1 MTTLREYQMQERQL
15 RSTLEMTKKFV
26 DGFKDGE
33 DEAQIDVRLNMLDD
47 ALAKFYVVR
56 RKIDVL
62 TDVFG
67 VDAAGKE
74 KAQDVEEHTKALWEF
89 ENLYCDLKAKLL
101 AKRKE
106 EAPTQAAPAQAK
118 STVSRVKLPE
128 IKLPSFGGNITEW
141 ITFRDS
147 FKSLIHNSENLSDFD
162 KFTYLQSSLFGEA
175 LAEISTVRVSDT
187 NYQVAWGVLEN
198 RYGNMKLIL
207 KSHLDAIFAVEPV
220 RDECFEALNHLLS
233 VVDKNLQMINKLGV
247 KTEDWSILLAHV
259 VTSKLDAATLRHWEE
274 HNKKSKEFV
283 KYETL
288 LEFLREQC
296 GVLQTIDSMKKAT
309 RNERRP
315 PKYASS
321 HAASAEPSGCFFCNG
336 PQHNV
341 FQCFAVKKMSC
352 AERVAVARRNMLCFN
367 CLQPGHVVEKCTRG
381 FCSMCK
387 RKHHTLLHENFGQR
401 SNAAAAGPNASRPHS
416 GNTPSTHYPQQKT
429 QSQTRHTPTQ
439 STQNPTQTPVSQSS
453 QPQSSQLATGH
464 TAACNLSSSLVPSR
478 TEEVREVLLSTAV
491 VRICDSRGHT
501 LFARALLD
509 SGSQR
514 NLMTKEFARKLKCKP
529 QSDYLRVKGI
539 GVAESTSTF
548 AVTTTVCARSSTI
561 SEFAASMRFHV
572 LAKVTANL
580 PFNNI
585 DAEQLSIPGDVK
597 LADPHF
603 YRPGPVDM
611 IIGAEHYYDLL
622 SDGKMKLG
630 EASPTIQ
637 NTELGWVVS
646 GVVNGVAAKLPRVV
660 ANQNSA
666 EAEALA
672 EINDLL
678 AKFWE
683 LESCQ
688 TPSTHSLEESA
699 CEDLFRANTVRDE
712 TGRFVVRLPKKQT
725 ILQSL
730 GESRS
735 IAMKRFYGLERRL
748 TANPELMKQYSDFIH
763 EYLEMRH
770 MEEVKEDTEEKQA
783 YYLPHHAVLRPDST
797 TTKLRVVFDASCA
810 TSSGVSLNDALM
822 VGPVV
827 QDDLLTIILRF
838 HDQDLQRILW
848 RDSPSEPVRTFKLT
862 TVTYGTASAPYLAT
876 KCLRTV
882 GEEVETTHPL
892 AAKTIKH
899 DFYVDDML
907 SGADSIEEAQKLVGD
922 TSERLMAAGFLLRK
936 WRSSDNAV
944 LEAIPEE
951 LRDEGGAK
959 ELDSSTAAVKTL
971 GLLWDSSSD
980 EFKFK
985 TPTWNSA
992 TVFTKQTVLSDT
1004 ARIFDPVGLVGPV
1017 VVIAKIFLQKLW
1029 KKGIDWKEPLP
1040 ENLVHIWE
1048 EFRRN
1053 MMSFDN
1059 ITVPRWV
1066 GFSLQCVKLELHGF
1080 CDASL
1085 EAYGACFY
1093 TRSTWSN
1100 GGVSVNLL
1108 TSKTKVAP
1116 MTDLKRRTKEET
1128 IPRLEC
1134 SSGLLMCHLLQKIRP
1149 LFPVDI
1155 EIHLWTDSMVVMSW
1169 LASAPSR
1176 WNPFVANRV
1185 SEMQHLSKGC
1195 VWHHVP
1201 GVENPADLLSRGMI
1215 PALLAYA
1222 SLWWIGPTWLCLSP
1236 DKWPQTRNPTQEE
1249 LEAALLEQRAS
1260 YACTVQ
1266 ILQPEQLFTRYSSL
1280 FALIRVT
1287 ALCRRFAHNARPA
1300 NRECRKSGYI
1310 THAEHEA
1317 ALLELVKLA
1326 QKECF
1331 PHELA
1336 DLEKKGEVN
1345 ETSKLNAL
1353 NPRLVEGVI
1362 LVGGR
1367 LRNAAVSAGRK
1378 HPMILDNHH
1387 PLTKLILQHYHHK
1400 YFHAGLQ
1407 LLISSVRERFWPLSV
1422 RRAAR
1427 QVIFECVPCFRNK
1440 PKVQDQLMADLPQ
1453 ERVNPAPPF
1462 LKTGVDYCGPFQLS
1476 YPGRKARPVR
1486 CFVAVFVCLVT
1497 KAVHLEVVT
1506 DLTTQAF
1513 LAALKRFTARR
1524 GKPQLI
1530 MCDNAKTFVGAKR
1543 ELDDLAKLFCDQQF
1557 HEAVVRDAAK
1567 ESIEFKFI
1575 PPRSPNFGGLWEA
1588 AVKSFKTHFKKTIGL
1603 RVLQHDEFV
1612 TVLVQIEA
1620 CLNSRPLTPLS
1631 SDPNDL
1637 DVLTPGHFLVQR
1649 PLAAVAEP
1657 DLAEVPENRLSAWQ
1671 RTQDFVQQIW
1681 RKWSTQYLSDLHN
1694 RTRWTRQ
1701 RNNLSCGMMVLLK
1714 EENLPPQMWH
1724 LGRVTD
1730 IRTGSD
1736 GPYLSNKPSIKG
1748 PITNRIYPL
1757 DAFQGISLVVLD
1769 SARARPE
1776 TGEKSLNSCPWG
1788 HTQSHDQLSNRKTCS
1803 NSAAGVT
1810 LHRSSYSLA
1819 SFPDDQRS

>member
-47 ALAKFYVVR
+47 
-56 RKIDVL
+56 
-62 TDVFG
+62 G
-67 VDAAGKE
+67 EE
-74 KAQDVEEHTKALWEF
+74 KTPDVEEHTKAIWEF
-89 ENLYCDLKAKLL
+89 ENLYCELKAKLL

-315 PKYASS
+315 PNLVTSWKSVREDSVRCAS
-321 HAASAEPSGCFFCNG
+321 GNITRFFTRTLAKG
-336 PQHNV
+336 RTLPLQ
-341 FQCFAVKKMSC
+341 
-352 AERVAVARRNMLCFN
+352 AR
-367 CLQPGHVVEKCTRG
+367 TR
-381 FCSMCK
+381 
-387 RKHHTLLHENFGQR
+387 RDLIQEHTIHTLPTTEDTK
-401 SNAAAAGPNASRPHS
+401 PNPSHTHS
-416 GNTPSTHYPQQKT
+416 IYT
-429 QSQTRHTPTQ
+429 
-439 STQNPTQTPVSQSS
+439 NPTQTPVSQSS

-514 NLMTKEFARKLKCKP
+514 NLMTKEFARKLKCRP

-548 AVTTTVCARSSTI
+548 AVTATVCARSSMI

-585 DAEQLSIPGDVK
+585 DAEQLSIPEDVK
-597 LADPHF
+597 LADPHY

-630 EASPTIQ
+630 EANPTIQ

-660 ANQNSA
+660 ANKNSA

-699 CEDLFRANTVRDE
+699 CEDLFRTNTVRDE

-770 MEEVKEDTEEKQA
+770 MEEVKEDTEEKQV

-838 HDQDLQRILW
+838 R
-848 RDSPSEPVRTFKLT
+848 
-862 TVTYGTASAPYLAT
+862 
-876 KCLRTV
+876 
-882 GEEVETTHPL
+882 
-892 AAKTIKH
+892 
-899 DFYVDDML
+899 
-907 SGADSIEEAQKLVGD
+907 
-922 TSERLMAAGFLLRK
+922 
-936 WRSSDNAV
+936 
-944 LEAIPEE
+944 
-951 LRDEGGAK
+951 
-959 ELDSSTAAVKTL
+959 
-971 GLLWDSSSD
+971 
-980 EFKFK
+980 
-985 TPTWNSA
+985 
-992 TVFTKQTVLSDT
+992 
-1004 ARIFDPVGLVGPV
+1004 
-1017 VVIAKIFLQKLW
+1017 
-1029 KKGIDWKEPLP
+1029 
-1040 ENLVHIWE
+1040 
-1048 EFRRN
+1048 
-1053 MMSFDN
+1053 
-1059 ITVPRWV
+1059 
-1066 GFSLQCVKLELHGF
+1066 
-1080 CDASL
+1080 
-1085 EAYGACFY
+1085 
-1093 TRSTWSN
+1093 
-1100 GGVSVNLL
+1100 
-1108 TSKTKVAP
+1108 
-1116 MTDLKRRTKEET
+1116 
-1128 IPRLEC
+1128 
-1134 SSGLLMCHLLQKIRP
+1134 
-1149 LFPVDI
+1149 
-1155 EIHLWTDSMVVMSW
+1155 
-1169 LASAPSR
+1169 
-1176 WNPFVANRV
+1176 
-1185 SEMQHLSKGC
+1185 
-1195 VWHHVP
+1195 
-1201 GVENPADLLSRGMI
+1201 
-1215 PALLAYA
+1215 
-1222 SLWWIGPTWLCLSP
+1222 
-1236 DKWPQTRNPTQEE
+1236 
-1249 LEAALLEQRAS
+1249 
-1260 YACTVQ
+1260 
-1266 ILQPEQLFTRYSSL
+1266 
-1280 FALIRVT
+1280 
-1287 ALCRRFAHNARPA
+1287 
-1300 NRECRKSGYI
+1300 
-1310 THAEHEA
+1310 
-1317 ALLELVKLA
+1317 
-1326 QKECF
+1326 
-1331 PHELA
+1331 
-1336 DLEKKGEVN
+1336 
-1345 ETSKLNAL
+1345 
-1353 NPRLVEGVI
+1353 
-1362 LVGGR
+1362 
-1367 LRNAAVSAGRK
+1367 
-1378 HPMILDNHH
+1378 
-1387 PLTKLILQHYHHK
+1387 
-1400 YFHAGLQ
+1400 
-1407 LLISSVRERFWPLSV
+1407 
-1422 RRAAR
+1422 
-1427 QVIFECVPCFRNK
+1427 
-1440 PKVQDQLMADLPQ
+1440 
-1453 ERVNPAPPF
+1453 
-1462 LKTGVDYCGPFQLS
+1462 
-1476 YPGRKARPVR
+1476 
-1486 CFVAVFVCLVT
+1486 
-1497 KAVHLEVVT
+1497 
-1506 DLTTQAF
+1506 
-1513 LAALKRFTARR
+1513 
-1524 GKPQLI
+1524 
-1530 MCDNAKTFVGAKR
+1530 
-1543 ELDDLAKLFCDQQF
+1543 
-1557 HEAVVRDAAK
+1557 
-1567 ESIEFKFI
+1567 
-1575 PPRSPNFGGLWEA
+1575 
-1588 AVKSFKTHFKKTIGL
+1588 
-1603 RVLQHDEFV
+1603 
-1612 TVLVQIEA
+1612 
-1620 CLNSRPLTPLS
+1620 
-1631 SDPNDL
+1631 
-1637 DVLTPGHFLVQR
+1637 
-1649 PLAAVAEP
+1649 
-1657 DLAEVPENRLSAWQ
+1657 
-1671 RTQDFVQQIW
+1671 
-1681 RKWSTQYLSDLHN
+1681 
-1694 RTRWTRQ
+1694 
-1701 RNNLSCGMMVLLK
+1701 
-1714 EENLPPQMWH
+1714 
-1724 LGRVTD
+1724 
-1730 IRTGSD
+1730 
-1736 GPYLSNKPSIKG
+1736 
-1748 PITNRIYPL
+1748 
-1757 DAFQGISLVVLD
+1757 
-1769 SARARPE
+1769 
-1776 TGEKSLNSCPWG
+1776 
-1788 HTQSHDQLSNRKTCS
+1788 
-1803 NSAAGVT
+1803 
-1810 LHRSSYSLA
+1810 
-1819 SFPDDQRS
+1819 

>member
-74 KAQDVEEHTKALWEF
+74 KTQDVEEHTKALWEF
-89 ENLYCDLKAKLL
+89 ENLYCELKAKLL

-106 EAPTQAAPAQAK
+106 EAPPSGTCSSEIDCFAREAARNQAA
-118 STVSRVKLPE
+118 V
-128 IKLPSFGGNITEW
+128 
-141 ITFRDS
+141 
-147 FKSLIHNSENLSDFD
+147 
-162 KFTYLQSSLFGEA
+162 SSLFGEA

-207 KSHLDAIFAVEPV
+207 KSHLDAIFSVEPV

-296 GVLQTIDSMKKAT
+296 GVLQTIDSMKKTT

-315 PKYASS
+315 PKHQSRKAHNHKAPSS
-321 HAASAEPSGCFFCNG
+321 
-336 PQHNV
+336 PQAT
-341 FQCFAVKKMSC
+341 Q
-352 AERVAVARRNMLCFN
+352 
-367 CLQPGHVVEKCTRG
+367 
-381 FCSMCK
+381 
-387 RKHHTLLHENFGQR
+387 QR
-401 SNAAAAGPNASRPHS
+401 
-416 GNTPSTHYPQQKT
+416 
-429 QSQTRHTPTQ
+429 
-439 STQNPTQTPVSQSS
+439 
-453 QPQSSQLATGH
+453 ATS
-464 TAACNLSSSLVPSR
+464 SSSLVPSR

-514 NLMTKEFARKLKCKP
+514 NLMTKEFARKLRCKP

-539 GVAESTSTF
+539 GVAESTSTL
-548 AVTTTVCARSSTI
+548 AVTATVCARSSAI

-585 DAEQLSIPGDVK
+585 DAEQLSIPEDVK

-646 GVVNGVAAKLPRVV
+646 GVVNGVAARLPRVV

-712 TGRFVVRLPKKQT
+712 TGRFVLRLPKKQT

-838 HDQDLQRILW
+838 RLRKIAVVADVAKMYRMVNVHSDDQDLQRILW

-907 SGADSIEEAQKLVGD
+907 SGADSIEEAQKLVGE

-971 GLLWDSSSD
+971 SLLWDSSSD

-985 TPTWNSA
+985 TPTWNAA

-1017 VVIAKIFLQKLW
+1017 VHNNFLQKLW
-1029 KKGIDWKEPLP
+1029 KKGVDWKEPLP

-1059 ITVPRWV
+1059 IAVPRWV

-1280 FALIRVT
+1280 FELIRVT

-1317 ALLELVKLA
+1317 ALLDLVKLA

-1543 ELDDLAKLFCDQQF
+1543 ELDDLAKLFCNQQF

-1649 PLAAVAEP
+1649 PLTAVAEP

-1724 LGRVTD
+1724 LGKIV
-1730 IRTGSD
+1730 
-1736 GPYLSNKPSIKG
+1736 PSVPKG
-1748 PITNRIYPL
+1748 H
-1757 DAFQGISLVVLD
+1757 A
-1769 SARARPE
+1769 
-1776 TGEKSLNSCPWG
+1776 
-1788 HTQSHDQLSNRKTCS
+1788 QSHDQLSNRKICS

-1810 LHRSSYSLA
+1810 LHRSSNSLA
-1819 SFPDDQRS
+1819 SFPTINAGSSIGARGTRGGHGGLRSRVASVVEDDHPRIENEIAAVRDAPRQAAALKCSERRLKAPKTDLKVKKFHQQPQKHHEQQQQSKIVISRSANNEDAPIVPKKNASRSKAKVARGLPTHTPADRKSGLTVRQRTFVQY